1 MHRTVIIGAVVASL
15 VLVGVSCS
23 SEEERERGSGTS
35 SSAQAG
41 ADGVQQIEVTIS
53 DAGCEPQTIVAG
65 EGPARFTVR
74 NDGSSAVTEF
84 EVLDGGRII
93 GEVENVFPGV
103 EKAFSLTLQPG
114 TFVTYCPNGDV
125 ERGTLEVVTGA
136 R

>member
-1 MHRTVIIGAVVASL
+1 ML
-15 VLVGVSCS
+15 VRGGH
-23 SEEERERGSGTS
+23 ERGSGS
-35 SSAQAG
+35 SSSVEVG

-65 EGPARFTVR
+65 EGPACFTVR

-93 GEVENVFPGV
+93 GEAENVFPRV
-103 EKAFSLTLQPG
+103 EKAFSLNLQPG
-114 TFVTYCPNGDV
+114 TFVTYCPNGGI

-136 R
+136 G

>member
-1 MHRTVIIGAVVASL
+1 VIIGAVVASL

-23 SEEERERGSGTS
+23 SEEGRERGSGTS
-35 SSAQAG
+35 SSVEAG

-53 DAGCEPQTIVAG
+53 DAGCEPQTIVAS
-65 EGPARFTVR
+65 EGPARFTVH

-103 EKAFSLTLQPG
+103 EKSFSLTLQPG
-114 TFVTYCPNGDV
+114 TFVTYCPNGEV

-136 R
+136 G